1 MKTVQAA
8 IQLVYI
14 HILHNYLENVQ
25 HNVMNYI
32 IAIINI
38 NVFHVI
44 QRVSFV
50 TVQAFPIV

>member
-25 HNVMNYI
+25 HNVINYI

-50 TVQAFPIV
+50 TV

>member
-14 HILHNYLENVQ
+14 HILQNYLENVQ
-25 HNVMNYI
+25 HNVINYI

-44 QRVSFV
+44 QPVSFV
-50 TVQAFPIV
+50 TV